1 MQRGRGHPVR
11 PIVLILL
18 ASPGAASLAAPGTR
32 VPRGNA
38 VRHWAASR
46 SPRRVARRRSATSS
60 AAWRCCIPSG
70 TSARATHFAPPWR
83 RARDWGALVGIQ
95 RLAAAAWLARAWGD
109 TAEAVRLAPAGADRE
124 ESRSRS
130 MASSACSSASGGP
143 SVNRRKHKERRQR
156 RYTLCHQ
163 SLFSHPEAIGQH
175 TRDSRALGLADV
187 DLGMISLS
195 SARGRA
201 RCSTATTSSTR
212 QSWRLW
218 RSGLLTANKRQT

>member
-1 MQRGRGHPVR
+1 MLTNEGPTDPTGAGAPGPPDPVR

-32 VPRGNA
+32 LPRGNA

-60 AAWRCCIPSG
+60 AASRCCIPSG
-70 TSARATHFAPPWR
+70 ASARATHFAPPWR
-83 RARDWGALVGIQ
+83 RARDWSALVGIQ

-130 MASSACSSASGGP
+130 MASSACSSSSGGP
-143 SVNRRKHKERRQR
+143 E
-156 RYTLCHQ
+156 
-163 SLFSHPEAIGQH
+163 
-175 TRDSRALGLADV
+175 
-187 DLGMISLS
+187 
-195 SARGRA
+195 
-201 RCSTATTSSTR
+201 R
-212 QSWRLW
+212 QSATRNGGSADIRFVIN
-218 RSGLLTANKRQT
+218 RSSHIRRR